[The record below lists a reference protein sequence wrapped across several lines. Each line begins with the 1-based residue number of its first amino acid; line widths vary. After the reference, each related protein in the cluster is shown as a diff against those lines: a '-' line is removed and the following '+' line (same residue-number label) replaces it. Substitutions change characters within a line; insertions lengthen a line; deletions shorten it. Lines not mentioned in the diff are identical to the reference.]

1 MPISLNGSWV
11 HPGKNR
17 PFCLLETQ
25 KQHESIIQSIR
36 VPGLSLTCR
45 QGHIQPP
52 LLLQGSCARPGMAS
66 FAPLPS
72 SSWQPYLERNLY
84 CVLGK
89 TPSFKYNRVNFSSA
103 LILQA
108 ASSCQTVVCPSVVTI
123 YAATLT
129 HFF

>member
-52 LLLQGSCARPGMAS
+52 LLLRDSCVLPSVAS
-66 FAPLPS
+66 FAPSPS
-72 SSWQPYLERNLY
+72 SSWYVELNSYR
-84 CVLGK
+84 VRK
-89 TPSFKYNRVNFSSA
+89 TPFFKYNRVNFSSA
-103 LILQA
+103 LICRT
-108 ASSCQTVVCPSVVTI
+108 ASSCQTAVCPSVVTI
-123 YAATLT
+123 YVATLK